1 MDFEKEVMQSEEIQN
16 SSNPL
21 SDRYKRNSNFNKNIL
36 KKAGEELMINPNKAL
51 MNESSQKSLFSPR
64 YNSNRKIKK
73 IYNPYLISACKHAII
88 REKKELPNYKEI
100 IRNINTEFGIEE
112 EKHNINSHNKNKFR
126 LRINTD
132 SDNPR

>member
-36 KKAGEELMINPNKAL
+36 KKAGEELIINPNNAL
-51 MNESSQKSLFSPR
+51 MNKSSQKSLFSPR

-88 REKKELPNYKEI
+88 REKRELPNYKEI